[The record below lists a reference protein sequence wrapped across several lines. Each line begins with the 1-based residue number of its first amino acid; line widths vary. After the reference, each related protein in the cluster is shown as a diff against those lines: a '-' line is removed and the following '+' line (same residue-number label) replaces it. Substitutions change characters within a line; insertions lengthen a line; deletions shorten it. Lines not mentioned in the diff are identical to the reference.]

1 MPRPRVVLSLL
12 FALLVAAV
20 AVRPAVV
27 VVGSGHPAAEPTTP
41 TPNWLPADKQGF
53 GTSRTLASK
62 VWFTLEGGSLS
73 EVYYPRLDTPSFR
86 DLEFVV
92 DGVNER
98 GGTVQRASLTDPSSL
113 TYDQINTDKS
123 RGWRLIKTYVAD
135 PRRSSV
141 LV

>member
-1 MPRPRVVLSLL
+1 MPRPRVVLPLL
-12 FALLVAAV
+12 FLLVMAVLGARPNVLILESSRRAAQ
-20 AVRPAVV
+20 
-27 VVGSGHPAAEPTTP
+27 TIP

-73 EVYYPRLDTPSFR
+73 EVYYPTLDTPSFR

-98 GGTVQRASLTDPSSL
+98 DGAVHTASMLGAAPPGVPA
-113 TYDQINTDKS
+113 DQH
-123 RGWRLIKTYVAD
+123 
-135 PRRSSV
+135 
-141 LV
+141 